1 MIGPMSHASIVFVD
15 PVDSYDFIFNDYL
28 SVSSPVNIHVSL
40 HVHTCLLVPSL
51 RYFLLRRV
59 MESLNADA
67 DRWQM

>member
-40 HVHTCLLVPSL
+40 NVHTCLLVPS
-51 RYFLLRRV
+51 
-59 MESLNADA
+59 
-67 DRWQM
+67 